1 MKNKI
6 LKELNTKGYLVI
18 KNFIPR
24 SVIKK
29 NIYELNLIGKRFQ
42 KNFNIN
48 NYKHVQKI
56 NKKKYHKVISR
67 NNYLFKLALNEKI
80 INLAKKLGCE
90 IPIIGPSYCRVD
102 ISVETKHQFN
112 WHQDYPNLLG
122 SLKMFTYWIP
132 LTKVS
137 DKTGSLEII
146 ERSHKLGIFECF
158 PKDNKDKFSS
168 SNMVISDKKF
178 FNKKL
183 KRKILNLN
191 PGDVVVLDPLLVHR
205 SHYNPNSKK
214 VRITNIIR
222 MDNAGDKKHLSLGF
236 SRLDLDM
243 KNINYFKKYKSLLQ
257 KRVF

>member
-1 MKNKI
+1 
-6 LKELNTKGYLVI
+6 
-18 KNFIPR
+18 
-24 SVIKK
+24 
-29 NIYELNLIGKRFQ
+29 
-42 KNFNIN
+42 
-48 NYKHVQKI
+48 
-56 NKKKYHKVISR
+56 
-67 NNYLFKLALNEKI
+67 
-80 INLAKKLGCE
+80 
-90 IPIIGPSYCRVD
+90 
-102 ISVETKHQFN
+102 
-112 WHQDYPNLLG
+112 
-122 SLKMFTYWIP
+122 MFTYWIP

>member
-6 LKELNTKGYLVI
+6 LKELNSKGYFVI
-18 KNFIPR
+18 KNFIPKTA
-24 SVIKK
+24 IKK
-29 NIYELNLIGKRFQ
+29 NINELNLIGKRFQ

-56 NKKKYHKVISR
+56 NKKKYFKVISR
-67 NNYLFKLALNEKI
+67 NNFLFKLALNKKI
-80 INLAKKLGCE
+80 TNLAKILGCE

-102 ISVETKHQFN
+102 ISVESKHQFN

-137 DKTGSLEII
+137 DENGSLEII
-146 ERSHKLGIFECF
+146 EKSHKLGIFECF
-158 PKDNKDKFSS
+158 PKDKKDKFSS
-168 SNMVISDKKF
+168 SNMIIPNKNLL
-178 FNKKL
+178 NKKI

-191 PGDVVVLDPLLVHR
+191 PGDIAVLDPLLVHR
-205 SHYNPNSKK
+205 SHYNPKSKK

-222 MDNAGDKKHLSLGF
+222 IDNAGDKKHLSLGF

-243 KNINYFKKYKSLLQ
+243 KNINYFKKYKSLPQ
-257 KRVF
+257 KKFF